1 MSTAGKPQDDED
13 IASYVLA
20 GLDDQY
26 NGFVA
31 AITASIKSQQSVS
44 LGELYSQF
52 LAYESRLD
60 DQQPVSGDG
69 GDLSANAASRGN
81 YGGRNRGG
89 RGAGRGN
96 TGGRGQ
102 YSGSNQYGGGGN
114 YGSGNYQGGGYQQR
128 QCAGRNDRQ
137 GSSVVCQICDKEGHP
152 AFRCWK
158 RFNKNYQGPNSE
170 RSANAATGSY
180 GAEGPWFIDSGAT
193 DHITGELDKLTTRER
208 YNGQEQIHGPN
219 GKGMD
224 IHHIGQSLYHT
235 PNRSF
240 QLKNIL
246 HVPDATK
253 NLLSTHKLAS
263 DNHAFIEHWPDFFS
277 IKDQDTKKIL
287 LQGRSVGGLYPM
299 PASSWSSNKQA
310 LGVQSSSHWHRRL
323 GHPSSAVVQKIL
335 RENNIPF
342 RESNKESVC
351 DACQKAKSHQL
362 PYPKSSSESSFPLE
376 LVFSDVWG
384 PACPSVGRNK
394 YYVSFIDDFSK
405 FSWIYMLKNKYDVF
419 QRFHDFQNHV
429 ERLFDRKILALQTDW
444 GGG

>member
-1 MSTAGKPQDDED
+1 
-13 IASYVLA
+13 
-20 GLDDQY
+20 
-26 NGFVA
+26 
-31 AITASIKSQQSVS
+31 
-44 LGELYSQF
+44 
-52 LAYESRLD
+52 
-60 DQQPVSGDG
+60 
-69 GDLSANAASRGN
+69 
-81 YGGRNRGG
+81 
-89 RGAGRGN
+89 
-96 TGGRGQ
+96 
-102 YSGSNQYGGGGN
+102 
-114 YGSGNYQGGGYQQR
+114 
-128 QCAGRNDRQ
+128 
-137 GSSVVCQICDKEGHP
+137 
-152 AFRCWK
+152 
-158 RFNKNYQGPNSE
+158 
-170 RSANAATGSY
+170 
-180 GAEGPWFIDSGAT
+180 
-193 DHITGELDKLTTRER
+193 LDKLTTRER

-235 PNRSF
+235 PNHSF

-299 PASSWSSNKQA
+299 PASSWSPNKQA

-342 RESNKESVC
+342 SESNKESVC

-405 FSWIYMLKNKYDVF
+405 FSWIYMLKNKSDVF
-419 QRFHDFQNHV
+419 QRFHDFQHHV

-444 GGG
+444 GGEYHKLNAFFQRVGISHHVSCPHAHQ